1 LYTATTVS
9 SDAIPAL
16 KNAGSFSEQLKRVHT
31 HIQRQYPFIS
41 CIDVA
46 LHHAASNSLKLYTA
60 SCSIS
65 IGAFVKNAFRT
76 DANSSMQNQKLQVI
90 DDLGQIG
97 ADETEIRNYIQA
109 SGFKSGLRVPF
120 NVDDQ
125 LCGFTFFTAHEKHC
139 FTPEIMQQMQ
149 VYAKVITQLVDSE
162 DRTAQDLN
170 SAVSAILRLNNVNQS
185 ESPQHLKRVAHY
197 SRLIATNCADTHS
210 LSEEWIEHLYLFAPL
225 HDIGKVFMPEDLLMK
240 PGPLSPQ
247 EFERMKTHTLK
258 GQDMIDHVIDSFGY
272 KDHLHY
278 TSMLRNIVTHHHE
291 TIDGKGYPY
300 GLKGDEIPLEAKIV
314 AVADILD
321 AMLTK
326 RAYKEAWSIDKTL
339 AELRKL
345 SGAKLDPEFIG
356 ILASHQQELVK
367 IRTDCAE

>member
-1 LYTATTVS
+1 
-9 SDAIPAL
+9 
-16 KNAGSFSEQLKRVHT
+16 
-31 HIQRQYPFIS
+31 
-41 CIDVA
+41 
-46 LHHAASNSLKLYTA
+46 
-60 SCSIS
+60 
-65 IGAFVKNAFRT
+65 
-76 DANSSMQNQKLQVI
+76 MQNQKLQVI

-120 NVDDQ
+120 VVDDQ
-125 LCGFTFFTAHEKHC
+125 LYGLTFFTAHEKHC
-139 FTPEIMQQMQ
+139 FTPEIMLQMQ
-149 VYAKVITQLVDSE
+149 VYVRVIAQLINSE
-162 DRTAQDLN
+162 DCTAQDLN

-197 SRLIATNCADTHS
+197 SRLIATNCADTYS
-210 LSEEWIEHLYLFAPL
+210 LSEEWIKHLYLFAPL
-225 HDIGKVFMPEDLLMK
+225 HDIGKVFMPDELLMK
-240 PGPLSPQ
+240 PGPLSPE

-258 GQDMIDHVIDSFGY
+258 GRDMIDHTIDSFGY
-272 KDHLHY
+272 KNHLHY

-339 AELRKL
+339 AELQKL
-345 SGAKLDPEFIG
+345 SGAKLDAEFIG
-356 ILASHQQELVK
+356 ILASHEQELVN
-367 IRTDCAE
+367 IRTESAE

>member
-1 LYTATTVS
+1 MFTATAAS
-9 SDAIPAL
+9 PDAIPAL
-16 KNAGSFSEQLKRVHT
+16 KNTGSFSEQLKRVHT

-46 LHHAASNSLKLYTA
+46 LHHAAGNSLQLYSA
-60 SCSIS
+60 SCSNSIS
-65 IGAFVKNAFRT
+65 ALVKNAFFNDT
-76 DANSSMQNQKLQVI
+76 NSPLQNQKPQVI

-97 ADETEIRNYIQA
+97 ANETEIRDYVQA
-109 SGFKSGLRVPF
+109 SGFKSGLIVPF
-120 NVDDQ
+120 VVDQQ
-125 LCGFTFFTAHEKHC
+125 LCGLAFFTAHEKHC
-139 FTPEIMQQMQ
+139 FTPQIMQQMQ
-149 VYAKVITQLVDSE
+149 VYARVIAQLVASE
-162 DRTAQDLN
+162 GRTAQDLN
-170 SAVSAILRLNNVNQS
+170 LAVSAILRLNNVNKS

-197 SRLIATNCADTHS
+197 SRLIATACADTHL

-225 HDIGKVFMPEDLLMK
+225 HDIGKVFMPEELLMK
-240 PGPLSPQ
+240 PGPLSPE

-258 GQDMIDHVIDSFGY
+258 GRDVIDHMIDSFGY
-272 KDHLHY
+272 KNHLHY

-326 RAYKEAWSIDKTL
+326 RAYKEAWSMDKTL

-345 SGAKLDPEFIG
+345 SGAKLDPEFVG
-356 ILASHQQELVK
+356 ILASHEQELVN
-367 IRTDCAE
+367 IRTECAE